1 MLRKLHF
8 ITVMLL
14 AVLCS
19 PAYAKTLYVDGSSG
33 NDAVSYSDNS
43 AEAPWRTIGR
53 AAWGST
59 NRDAPNASQA
69 AQAGDIVIV
78 RAGTYSTSGTG
89 SRWGVAYR
97 TANSGRSGAPIVFQA
112 DGTVVLTLT
121 SSRGPVIGA
130 SGFDGPRR
138 DYITWRG
145 FTVFE
150 ANAPSTP
157 DTGVAVLAGTI
168 GSTIEDCVLDGNG
181 DPGFG
186 DNHPGVRIEWSENVS
201 VRNCL
206 IYNFRTSGVNGHN
219 GAGIQIY
226 NSGNVTLEQNEIH
239 SSGSGI
245 FLKAPGADSSA
256 PLARFVVRNNYI
268 HNISGSGIAVLRS
281 PNTPQEP
288 ILVYQNIVRD
298 SNFCVTIWAFDR
310 GSTDARNAKIVNNT
324 VYNCNVGVWVSN
336 DLVDNA
342 GHLVQ
347 NNIVHGSREY
357 AVNFAGAVS
366 NLSQPRIHFKHNLFY
381 NNSRFAIV
389 HTSNHS
395 LSSWRS
401 TFGQDSGQPA
411 SLEANPLFVSASS
424 GDFRL
429 QSNSPALSAGIDY
442 LDLNRNGSTS
452 DTVTLGAYVT
462 GNEVIGRTSGGF
474 PNPPAAPDD
483 VSVE

>member
-1 MLRKLHF
+1 MLRTKSNIL
-8 ITVMLL
+8 VLLL

-19 PAYAKTLYVDGSSG
+19 PAYAKTLYVDGASG
-33 NDAVSYSDNS
+33 SDAVSYSENS
-43 AEAPWRTIGR
+43 PEAPWQTIGR

-59 NRDAPNASQA
+59 NRDAPDTAQA

-78 RAGTYSTSGTG
+78 REGVYSTSGTG
-89 SRWGVAYR
+89 SRWGVAYQ

-112 DGTVVLTLT
+112 DGVVILTLT

-186 DNHPGVRIEWSENVS
+186 TNHPGVRIEWAENVS

-226 NSGNVTLEQNEIH
+226 NSGNVVLEHNEIH

-245 FLKAPGADSSA
+245 FLKAPGADSNA
-256 PLARFVVRNNYI
+256 PLARFTIRNNYI
-268 HNISGSGIAVLRS
+268 YNVWGSGIAVHRS

-288 ILVYQNIVRD
+288 VLVYQNIVRD
-298 SNFCVTIWAFDR
+298 SGFCMTIWAFDR
-310 GSTDARNAKIVNNT
+310 GSTDPRNTKIINNT
-324 VYNCNVGVWVSN
+324 VYNCNVGIWVSY
-336 DLVDNA
+336 DLTDNA

-347 NNIVHGSREY
+347 NNIIQNSREY
-357 AVNFAGAVS
+357 AVNFAGAVD
-366 NLSQPRIHFKHNLFY
+366 NLSLSRINFKHNLYY

-395 LSSWRS
+395 HPSWRS
-401 TFGQDSGQPA
+401 TFGQDSEQPA
-411 SLEANPLFVSASS
+411 SFESNPLFVDATN

-429 QSNSPALSAGIDY
+429 QTASPALGAGIDY

-452 DTVTLGAYVT
+452 DPITLGAYISGT
-462 GNEVIGRTSGGF
+462 EVIGRTSGI
-474 PNPPAAPDD
+474 PVAPPAAPQDINVD
-483 VSVE
+483 